1 MLSAAFRG
9 ARDGVY
15 GETDAAKEPP
25 MAIAQLSKVK
35 LEYAPHGE
43 GPERVVFIHG
53 FQASARIWRMTQ
65 EALPADRYQSIAIN
79 NRGAGASEAP
89 PDEADFSIQHFAAD
103 AFELVSQLGWRDFTL
118 VGHSMGGPT
127 ATQFAV
133 DHPSLLKGLVLLD
146 PADPDGRGG
155 EMASEALEK
164 FIDARMAARREQQAR
179 GAAGDAIDAAGT
191 SAPAELMRALAEDMR
206 NAPERRLRGSM
217 RSMMTVRLGE
227 RVKSL
232 PMPVLL
238 AGGDADEL
246 IPVAAMLATWAK
258 YPAGTGLAFWH
269 GVGHSPN
276 LDCPAELAALIR
288 RFVEVTLPARAQAPA
303 AA

>member
-1 MLSAAFRG
+1 
-9 ARDGVY
+9 
-15 GETDAAKEPP
+15 

-35 LEYAPHGE
+35 LEYLPHGD

-65 EALPADRYQSIAIN
+65 EALPADRYASIAIN

-133 DHPSLLKGLVLLD
+133 DHASLLKGLVLLD

-155 EMASEALEK
+155 EMAPEALDK

-179 GAAGDAIDAAGT
+179 GAAGDAIDAAG
-191 SAPAELMRALAEDMR
+191 SGAPVELMRALAEDMR

-227 RVKSL
+227 RVKTL

-246 IPVAAMLATWAK
+246 IPVSAMLATWAK
-258 YPAGTGLAFWH
+258 LPPGAGLHFWH

-276 LDCPAELAALIR
+276 LDAPTEVAALLQ
-288 RFVEVTLPARAQAPA
+288 RFIEKTIPARAKA
-303 AA
+303 AAA

>member
-1 MLSAAFRG
+1 
-9 ARDGVY
+9 
-15 GETDAAKEPP
+15 
-25 MAIAQLSKVK
+25 MAIAQLSKVR
-35 LEYAPHGE
+35 LEYYPHGE

-65 EALPADRYQSIAIN
+65 AALPADHYSSIAIN
-79 NRGAGASEAP
+79 NRGAGQTDAP
-89 PDEADFSIQHFAAD
+89 PDEGDFSIQHFAAD
-103 AFELVSQLGWRDFTL
+103 AAELVAQLGWRDFTL

-146 PADPDGRGG
+146 PADPDGRGVD
-155 EMASEALEK
+155 MAPEAIDGVL
-164 FIDARMAARREQQAR
+164 DARMAARREQQAR
-179 GAAGDAIDAAGT
+179 GAAGDAMDALA
-191 SAPAELMRALAEDMR
+191 SAAPPELMRALAEDMR

-217 RSMMTVRLGE
+217 RSMMTIRLGE

-246 IPVAAMLATWAK
+246 IPVASMLATWAK

-288 RFVEVTLPARAQAPA
+288 RFVEETIPARAKAPVA
-303 AA
+303 A

>member
-1 MLSAAFRG
+1 M
-9 ARDGVY
+9 
-15 GETDAAKEPP
+15 T
-25 MAIAQLSKVK
+25 IAQLSKVR
-35 LEYAPHGE
+35 LEYFPHGE

-79 NRGAGASEAP
+79 NRGAGNSEAP

-103 AFELVSQLGWRDFTL
+103 AAELVAQLGWRNFTL

-133 DHPSLLKGLVLLD
+133 DHPLLLKGLVLLD
-146 PADPDGRGG
+146 PAGPDGAGAD
-155 EMASEALEK
+155 MAPEAMDKL
-164 FIDARMAARREQQAR
+164 IDARMAARREQQAR
-179 GAAGDAIDAAGT
+179 GAAGDAIDARAGD
-191 SAPAELMRALAEDMR
+191 APADLMRALAEDMR

-227 RVKSL
+227 RVKTL

-246 IPVAAMLATWAK
+246 IPVASMLATWAK
-258 YPAGTGLAFWH
+258 YPGAGLAFWH

-288 RFVEVTLPARAQAPA
+288 RFVEVTIPARAKA
-303 AA
+303 AVAA

>member
-1 MLSAAFRG
+1 
-9 ARDGVY
+9 
-15 GETDAAKEPP
+15 
-25 MAIAQLSKVK
+25 MAIAQLSKVR
-35 LEYAPHGE
+35 LEYFPHGE

-65 EALPADRYQSIAIN
+65 AALPADRYQSIAIN

-89 PDEADFSIQHFAAD
+89 PDECDFSIQHFAAD
-103 AFELVSQLGWRDFTL
+103 AAELVAQLGWRDFTL

-127 ATQFAV
+127 ATQVAV

-146 PADPDGRGG
+146 PAGPDGAGAD
-155 EMASEALEK
+155 MAPEAMDKL
-164 FIDARMAARREQQAR
+164 IDARMAARREQQAR
-179 GAAGDAIDAAGT
+179 GAVGDAIDARGGD
-191 SAPAELMRALAEDMR
+191 APADLMRALAEDMR
-206 NAPERRLRGSM
+206 GAPERRLRGSM

-227 RVKSL
+227 RAKAL

-288 RFVEVTLPARAQAPA
+288 RFVEVTIPARARAPEA
-303 AA
+303 A

>member
-1 MLSAAFRG
+1 M
-9 ARDGVY
+9 
-15 GETDAAKEPP
+15 T
-25 MAIAQLSKVK
+25 IAQLSKVK
-35 LEYAPHGE
+35 LEYFPHGE

-65 EALPADRYQSIAIN
+65 EALLTDRYQSIAIN

-89 PDEADFSIQHFAAD
+89 PDDADFGIEPFAAD

-146 PADPDGRGG
+146 PADPDGRGAD
-155 EMASEALEK
+155 MAPDAIDQL
-164 FIDARMAARREQQAR
+164 IDARMAARREQQAR
-179 GAAGDAIDAAGT
+179 GAVGDAIDARAAA
-191 SAPAELMRALAEDMR
+191 APADLMRALSEDMR

-246 IPVAAMLATWAK
+246 IPVASMLATWAK

-288 RFVEVTLPARAQAPA
+288 RFVEVTIPGRATA
-303 AA
+303 AAAA